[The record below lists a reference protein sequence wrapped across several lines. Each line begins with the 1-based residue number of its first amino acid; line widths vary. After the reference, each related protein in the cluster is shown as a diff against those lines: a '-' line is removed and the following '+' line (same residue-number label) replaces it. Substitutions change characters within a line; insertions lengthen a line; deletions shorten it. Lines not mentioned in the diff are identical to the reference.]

1 MVIEASSL
9 HRSSGD
15 RSERED
21 WTNALL
27 PQIRRNIVGALE
39 GDQASEK
46 RLEGMLLNAQRFAFQ
61 NPFVASSFSYS
72 VARGFANAGDTSGFV
87 LTIEGPWYT
96 GIDFEFLRRL
106 FGLYSDVFDHLQE
119 FGLPESLKAP
129 FTTVRVD
136 RVDLHNAQTVF
147 P

>member
-9 HRSSGD
+9 RRSGGD
-15 RSERED
+15 RSEREA

-27 PQIRRNIVGALE
+27 AQFRSNTVGAMD
-39 GDQASEK
+39 GDQTSER
-46 RLEGMLLNAQRFAFQ
+46 RLEGMLLNAQRFAYQ

-72 VARGFANAGDTSGFV
+72 VARGFANAGDTSGYV
-87 LTIEGPWYT
+87 LTIEGPWYS
-96 GIDFEFLRRL
+96 GIDFEFLRKL
-106 FGLYSDVFDHLQE
+106 FGLYGDASGYLQE
-119 FGLPESLKAP
+119 YGLPERLEAP

-136 RVDLHNAQTVF
+136 RVDLQTLQTVF